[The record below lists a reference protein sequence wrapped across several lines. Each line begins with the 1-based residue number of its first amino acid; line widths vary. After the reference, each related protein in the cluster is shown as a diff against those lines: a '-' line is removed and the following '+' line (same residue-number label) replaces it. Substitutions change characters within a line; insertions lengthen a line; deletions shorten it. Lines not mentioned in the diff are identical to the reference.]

1 MNWFM
6 KKCEVFEVVQYFND
20 GWLRIRVGNMLLTD
34 PDPRN
39 SAAWQMFL
47 RLERIRIRA
56 GLMLMTDPDP

>member
-39 SAAWQMFL
+39 SAA
-47 RLERIRIRA
+47 
-56 GLMLMTDPDP
+56 